1 MLAVLEPFQAALKAL
16 RANKMRSAL
25 TTLGII
31 IGVAAVIIVV
41 SLVRGLERSVL
52 KQIEKAGSQTLFVR
66 PLMPQDIPFDEYQK
80 VRNRDLTLDDMK
92 ALQRAVP
99 QIVLVTPLAIT
110 SSEFKANGRTTTTT
124 MVMTDESNLDANDI
138 KLTAGRNFVSS
149 DLRLGNK
156 VAIIG
161 PKIIEKL
168 AIKGNPIGR
177 ILQTP
182 TLSLEII
189 GVMEERG
196 TTMGQD
202 PDSQVIIPLST
213 GMPLLTDIQ
222 RRQLFF
228 QVRID
233 PRTSADDGADL
244 VRDALR
250 RIRGFK
256 PKEQEGFRVF
266 SPKEIASLVG
276 TITGVIGT
284 VAGGMVSIALL
295 VGGIGIMNIMLV
307 SVTERTREIGVR
319 KAIGAKRKDVLL
331 QFLIEAALLSIFGGA
346 IGILIGYIL
355 GAILGKALLGIV
367 GTIPLWAVACAFG
380 VPAVIGITFGLY
392 PAWKASRLDPIDAL
406 RYE

>member
-1 MLAVLEPFQAALKAL
+1 MNIYEPFQAAQKAL

-66 PLMPQDIPFDEYQK
+66 PLMPGDIPFDEFQK
-80 VRNRDLTLDDMK
+80 VRNRDLTLEDMK

-99 QIVLVTPLAIT
+99 QVVLVTPMAIS
-110 SSEFKANGRTTTTT
+110 SSEFKANGRTTSTT
-124 MVMTDESNLDANDI
+124 MVMTDESNIEANDI
-138 KLTAGRNFVSS
+138 HLTVGRNFVSS

-202 PDSQVIIPLST
+202 PDSQVMIPLTT
-213 GMPLLTDIQ
+213 GLPLLTDIQ

-244 VRDALR
+244 VTDALR

-256 PKEQEGFRVF
+256 PKEQEGFKVF

-319 KAIGAKRKDVLL
+319 KAIGAKRQDVLL

-346 IGILIGYIL
+346 VGILIGYAL
-355 GAILGKALLGIV
+355 GAVLGQALLGTI
-367 GTIPLWAVACAFG
+367 GTIPLWAVLCAFG
-380 VPAVIGITFGLY
+380 VPAIIGITFGLY
-392 PAWKASRLDPIDAL
+392 PAWKASRLNPIDAL